1 MVKTK
6 FIMILIVI
14 TVTVFTSIL
23 LTGCKSNA
31 YFNDP
36 NVEESKESAVITLN
50 ETSISEDN
58 NNNNNNKPGDK
69 LMRKEIEIIKPS
81 PTKKT

>member
-1 MVKTK
+1 M
-6 FIMILIVI
+6 
-14 TVTVFTSIL
+14 FTSI

-31 YFNDP
+31 YFNDT
-36 NVEESKESAVITLN
+36 NDESKESILITLD
-50 ETSISEDN
+50 ETSISEY
-58 NNNNNNKPGDK
+58 NNNKLTEKRGDK

>member
-1 MVKTK
+1 M
-6 FIMILIVI
+6 
-14 TVTVFTSIL
+14 FTSI

-58 NNNNNNKPGDK
+58 NNNNNKPGDK

>member
-1 MVKTK
+1 M
-6 FIMILIVI
+6 
-14 TVTVFTSIL
+14 FTSI

-36 NVEESKESAVITLN
+36 NVEESKESAVITLD

-58 NNNNNNKPGDK
+58 NNKLTEKRGDK